1 MALSVER
8 PQMAGEPAP
17 IDRRRR
23 LNKRLNEKLKEI
35 SSIVEASHDL
45 DDLFTLLL
53 EQILD
58 LLHSDTA
65 AILLFDKT
73 SNQLVAR
80 AARGLEEEVRQGV
93 RIPVGAGFAG
103 RIAAERRPLI
113 LERID
118 ASTVANP
125 ILWEKGI
132 RSMLGVPLVAGET
145 LIGVLHV
152 GSFSSTTFDESD
164 MVLLEVI
171 AERVGEAVEAGI
183 ASSERR
189 AAGVL
194 QRSLLPSALPRHPH
208 IEFASRYA
216 PAERGDVGG
225 DWYDAFELPSGD
237 VWVMTGDI
245 AGHGLNPAIIMGRL
259 RSAMRS
265 VRAPGDDSR
274 RCPSRC
280 KPKTAVF
287 RAGCYGN
294 GDLWSLVRP
303 V

>member
-1 MALSVER
+1 M
-8 PQMAGEPAP
+8 
-17 IDRRRR
+17 
-23 LNKRLNEKLKEI
+23 
-35 SSIVEASHDL
+35 
-45 DDLFTLLL
+45 
-53 EQILD
+53 
-58 LLHSDTA
+58 
-65 AILLFDKT
+65 
-73 SNQLVAR
+73 
-80 AARGLEEEVRQGV
+80 
-93 RIPVGAGFAG
+93 RIPIGAGFAG

-132 RSMLGVPLVAGET
+132 QSMLGVPLIVGET

-152 GSFSSTTFDESD
+152 GSFTLTAFDESD
-164 MVLLEVI
+164 LVLLEVI
-171 AERVGEAVEAGI
+171 AETVSEAVEEGI

-208 IEFASRYA
+208 IDFASRYA

-245 AGHGLNPAIIMGRL
+245 TGHGLNPAIIMGRL
-259 RSAMRS
+259 RSAIRC
-265 VRAPGDDSR
+265 VRALGDDSR
-274 RCPSRC
+274 RCPARRQSQ
-280 KPKTAVF
+280 TAVL
-287 RAGCYGN
+287 RAGCYGD
-294 GDLWSLVRP
+294 GDLRSFIRP
-303 V
+303 L